1 MQTSATPCPSP
12 APAGSGRRI
21 LVLTAGFG
29 EGHNAAARAIV
40 AALEAEAPGCKVQM
54 LDPLHEGRPRINKL
68 VKKLYLLT
76 IHRTPKLWKQMYTL
90 SDRTSDVSRDPL
102 MVLRR
107 PKKMIE
113 QAIRDFHPDT
123 IISTYPLYPFML
135 RRAGLYREHAD
146 NRFKLITVVT
156 DSVTINSVWTKG
168 PADSFVVT
176 DPLTAKHVETAGV
189 DPARIHPFGFPVHPS
204 IAEAVATQS
213 PEHDAAPSPFKIA
226 LFPTGS
232 RTQAC
237 ALVEQLAAIPASI
250 NWRATLVMGKH
261 EPTLREPIEEQMRL
275 SGISNRVDL
284 LGWTNQV
291 PEILA
296 SHHLLCGKA
305 GGATVH
311 EARAAACPMLIH
323 YVVPGQEE
331 GNAILLESE
340 GGGSCLNE
348 STKLSDAIVSLAAND
363 FELWHK
369 QRAALKKVAKP
380 DAARNIARWLVQ

>member
-1 MQTSATPCPSP
+1 
-12 APAGSGRRI
+12 
-21 LVLTAGFG
+21 
-29 EGHNAAARAIV
+29 
-40 AALEAEAPGCKVQM
+40 M

-68 VKKLYLLT
+68 AKKLYLLT

-90 SDRTSDVSRDPL
+90 SDKTSDVSRDPL

-113 QAIRDFHPDT
+113 QAIREFQPDT
-123 IISTYPLYPFML
+123 IVSTYPLYPFML
-135 RRAGLYREHAD
+135 RRAGLYHEHAD
-146 NRFKLITVVT
+146 NRFKLITVIT

-176 DPLTAKHVETAGV
+176 DPLTAKRIEAAGV
-189 DPARIHPFGFPVHPS
+189 DPARIHPFGFPVHPR
-204 IAEAVATQS
+204 IAEALTTQPPGHDSELS
-213 PEHDAAPSPFKIA
+213 PLKIA
-226 LFPTGS
+226 RFPTGS
-232 RTQAC
+232 RSQAR
-237 ALVEQLAAIPASI
+237 ALVEQLAAIPSWI

-261 EPTLREPIEEQMRL
+261 EPTLREPIEEQLRS
-275 SGISNRVDL
+275 SGITDRVEL
-284 LGWTNQV
+284 LGWTGQV

-311 EARAAACPMLIH
+311 EARAAACPMIIH

-348 STKLSDAIVSLAAND
+348 STKLNDAIARLAANH
-363 FELWHK
+363 FELWHQ
-369 QRAALKKVAKP
+369 QRAALKAVAP
-380 DAARNIARWLVQ
+380 PHAARDIARWLIG